1 MPEPLD
7 LAAYLSLVRRALA
20 EDVGAGDITT
30 RAIVPS
36 NLAAAGT
43 IVAKESCVLS
53 GLPVAQ
59 AVFDEVDPAV
69 TWRAERQDGDR
80 CEAGTV
86 VARLRGPAA
95 SLLTAE
101 RTALNFLQ
109 HLSGIATLTREFV
122 DAAEG
127 RLTIL
132 DTRKT
137 VPTLRALAKY
147 AVRCGGGTNH
157 RFGLHDGSLIK
168 DNHIRIAGSIADA
181 VQRARAAESGR
192 LIEVE
197 AETVDQ
203 IDEALAAGADV
214 VMLDNFAD
222 DAVAAAIC
230 RIAGRARVELSGS
243 MTLDRVRRL
252 ATSGADSISVGVL
265 THSARAV
272 DLSLDL
278 ELAEGGRAP
287 RGA

>member
-7 LAAYLSLVRRALA
+7 PTVYLDLVRRALA

-30 RAIVPS
+30 RAIVPPS
-36 NLAAAGT
+36 LMATGV
-43 IVAKESCVLS
+43 IVARESCVLA
-53 GLPVAQ
+53 GMPVAH
-59 AVFDEVDPAV
+59 AVFVEVDAAV
-69 TWRAERQDGDR
+69 VWRAEREDGDR

-86 VARLRGPAA
+86 VARLQGPAA
-95 SLLTAE
+95 ALLTAE
-101 RTALNFLQ
+101 RTALNVLQ
-109 HLSGIATLTREFV
+109 HLSGIATSTREFV
-122 DAAEG
+122 DAAGG

-147 AVRCGGGTNH
+147 AVRCGGGANH
-157 RFGLHDGSLIK
+157 RLGLHDGIIIK
-168 DNHIRIAGSIADA
+168 DNHIRIAGSITDA
-181 VQRARAAESGR
+181 VRRARAAADGR

-197 AETVDQ
+197 TETVDEL
-203 IDEALAAGADV
+203 DEAVAAGADV
-214 VMLDNFAD
+214 IMLDNFD
-222 DAVAAAIC
+222 DNAVAAAVC

-243 MTLDRVRRL
+243 MSVDRVRRL
-252 ATSGADSISVGVL
+252 AASGADCISVGAL

-278 ELAEGGRAP
+278 ELPEGGRAP

>member
-157 RFGLHDGSLIK
+157 RFGLHDGILIK

>member
-53 GLPVAQ
+53 GQPVAQ
-59 AVFDEVDPAV
+59 AVFDEVAPAV

-157 RFGLHDGSLIK
+157 RFGLHDGILIK

-192 LIEVE
+192 LIDVE

-214 VMLDNFAD
+214 VMLDNFDD

-230 RIAGRARVELSGS
+230 RIAGRARVEGFLADCRQSGHYC
-243 MTLDRVRRL
+243 RQ
-252 ATSGADSISVGVL
+252 SG
-265 THSARAV
+265 H
-272 DLSLDL
+272 
-278 ELAEGGRAP
+278 
-287 RGA
+287 